1 MLRGVLDMFPGYAP
15 MQVRYMTLAD
25 SIQRGNVSLPFA
37 ACAPFADFYDLL
49 FSKLRRRAIF
59 TLLALLVRSLGLPAL
74 GNHVTNVIKV
84 CAKKQVSGIAAKFIV
99 AMVQDVHPFGNGAV
113 GEFPCNAVGSCC
125 LPVDGKLP
133 VSVATCSG
141 SPVPAIGIT
150 EFVHSLPKAICDRLA
165 VVMPTDKSRLMTSG
179 FSLFQRLTAATCAKL
194 RCWWSQMVFVV
205 PKHIKNRISL
215 EPATGAVGKMRDLS
229 FLPTTA
235 HAQSAGIGWFNFFLS
250 MLMPKNKA
258 QRFAFY
264 PFSPRIVIGC
274 KICFLSAS
282 AMAVSIRDFIR
293 GLSRGMIIHVD
304 TFLSRFGH
312 SVGRLHRRHG
322 LFIGSYFCK
331 YTTNAQFPQ
340 LATVWRFA

>member
-1 MLRGVLDMFPGYAP
+1 MFPGYAAV
-15 MQVRYMTLAD
+15 QVRDMPFAD
-25 SIQRGNVSLPFA
+25 SIQRGNVFLLFTSVT
-37 ACAPFADFYDLL
+37 PFADFNNLL
-49 FSKLRRRAIF
+49 FGKFCGGAIF
-59 TLLALLVRSLGLPAL
+59 TFLVFLIRGFGLAPLC
-74 GNHVTNVIKV
+74 NHIVNVIKI
-84 CAKKQVSGIAAKFIV
+84 CAKEQVRGVAAKPIV
-99 AMVQDVHPFGNGAV
+99 AMVQNVHTFGGGAV

-133 VSVATCSG
+133 VSVATCPG

-165 VVMPTDKSRLMTSG
+165 VVMATDKSRLMTSG
-179 FSLFQRLTAATCAKL
+179 FSLFQRLTAATCTKL

-215 EPATGAVGKMRDLS
+215 EPATGAVGKMRNLS

-235 HAQSAGIGWFNFFLS
+235 HAQSAGIGWFNFILS

-264 PFSPRIVIGC
+264 PFSSRIVIGC